1 MNICFINSND
11 RLLKIFTSKTKKKNG
26 HRICDNLCVEVHRYK
41 ATYLMCKG
49 FMDQLL
55 TSQFD

>member
-26 HRICDNLCVEVHRYK
+26 HTICDNLCVEVHRYK
-41 ATYLMCKG
+41 AIYHLCKG